1 MERPCF
7 DMLMK
12 IKVLLENAK
21 ARDSDAD
28 PTVQNTR
35 MRARYAKYH
44 AISSIEA
51 RERAILRFY
60 GASVGVVPRMLTC
73 NRLLYESI
81 PAVIMVDD

>member
-51 RERAILRFY
+51 RERAILRFH
-60 GASVGVVPRMLTC
+60 GASVRRGVTDAHMQSPSLRVFSRGD
-73 NRLLYESI
+73 NG
-81 PAVIMVDD
+81 